1 MTCLRESGK
10 KIKNEKKKL
19 GKKYRMK
26 AKGFKVVIEEL
37 KQRISAK
44 SEKLRF
50 YRAQGNQHRQNKLLR
65 CNQKALCQEL
75 GGKVR
80 PAQVPSNAEEAQEF
94 WNILWDN
101 PVPYKEDAEWLKEVE
116 LQLEKVNNHEKVE
129 TTKA

>member
-1 MTCLRESGK
+1 MK
-10 KIKNEKKKL
+10 KKKKKL
-19 GKKYRMK
+19 GQKYRMK

-37 KQRISAK
+37 RQRISAK

-50 YRAQGNQHRQNKLLR
+50 YRAQGNQYRQNKLFR
-65 CNQKALCQEL
+65 CNQKALCPEL

-80 PAQVPSNAEEAQEF
+80 PAQVQSNAEEAQEL
-94 WNILWDN
+94 WNILWNN

>member
-1 MTCLRESGK
+1 MK
-10 KIKNEKKKL
+10 KKKL

-26 AKGFKVVIEEL
+26 TKGFKVVIEEL

-50 YRAQGNQHRQNKLLR
+50 YRARDNQYMQNKLSR
-65 CNQKALCQEL
+65 CNWKALYQEL
-75 GGKVR
+75 DGKVT
-80 PAQVPSNAEEAQEF
+80 PAQVPSNAEEAKEF
-94 WNILWDN
+94 WSILWDN